1 MTYLNQCWKKG
12 NVASP
17 LFIARPK
24 QQPEDEG
31 ANSHRKLQLL
41 PESKT
46 RNRGAPLRLEACWR
60 EGLQRHS
67 KAAPPPAPPGHGN
80 GPRPL
85 VTVAAVDQTQGGG
98 RMDVDRCREGRST
111 SCNRR
116 KEVTGG
122 QKWCY
127 RGGHHCLKSRTWEK
141 GASHSEEK
149 EVAQVTLARVW
160 HKWWGNE
167 KHRDDDDLFPKRMWA
182 DGDCRREREEVK
194 VMGGDGRPRRE
205 RRWWNSSERGNRT
218 RRIVWFQEEMR
229 KNWTKI
235 LVQKLA
241 TPSPNITKVLLKKKL
256 KINLEN

>member
-12 NVASP
+12 NAASP
-17 LFIARPK
+17 LYTTRPK

-85 VTVAAVDQTQGGG
+85 VTAVTVDQAQGGG
-98 RMDVDRCREGRST
+98 RMDSDRCREGRST

-116 KEVTGG
+116 KEVTEVGMRLIENEEGG
-122 QKWCY
+122 EAW
-127 RGGHHCLKSRTWEK
+127 SRLAVVVTVK
-141 GASHSEEK
+141 G
-149 EVAQVTLARVW
+149 
-160 HKWWGNE
+160 
-167 KHRDDDDLFPKRMWA
+167 
-182 DGDCRREREEVK
+182 ER
-194 VMGGDGRPRRE
+194 
-205 RRWWNSSERGNRT
+205 RRWWQIEREGEGDGG
-218 RRIVWFQEEMR
+218 FG
-229 KNWTKI
+229 
-235 LVQKLA
+235 
-241 TPSPNITKVLLKKKL
+241 
-256 KINLEN
+256 

>member
-12 NVASP
+12 NAASP
-17 LFIARPK
+17 LYTTRPK

-116 KEVTGG
+116 KEMTGG

-149 EVAQVTLARVW
+149 EVAQVTLARIW

-182 DGDCRREREEVK
+182 DGDCREPNSKIANEDDDLAGRERVKPTDAEPESTEKEVICATEEVI
-194 VMGGDGRPRRE
+194 
-205 RRWWNSSERGNRT
+205 WWWFTEEKEKRT
-218 RRIVWFQEEMR
+218 SKMR
-229 KNWTKI
+229 
-235 LVQKLA
+235 
-241 TPSPNITKVLLKKKL
+241 
-256 KINLEN
+256 